1 MKVNSFSELVKYI
14 RNDILEDGFN
24 DLQITIYDDGIYF
37 SLYEL
42 FEVEIG
48 IEKEKIYTQNLKEYE
63 EKYTAKLKTEF
74 LNGDLTTG
82 ELDEISK
89 VCSFLEE
96 NIDIIVNLL

>member
-48 IEKEKIYTQNLKEYE
+48 IEKEKIYTQDLKEYE
-63 EKYTAKLKTEF
+63 EIGRAH
-74 LNGDLTTG
+74 
-82 ELDEISK
+82 
-89 VCSFLEE
+89 V
-96 NIDIIVNLL
+96 